1 MQVALEKRLQIFPR
15 NEIVLERYIP
25 CHLQPHPLPGS
36 TVRSAIWHT
45 RLSDAAYQRVFSCEM
60 KISQQTSAAAFLH
73 PASGVA
79 SQTQNKECGRLKNSS
94 PFLLLSAALTQLP
107 SMAHLVY
114 RLILPIS
121 WNSSK
126 TSISRFFYSK
136 ENPPPEESWTRD
148 NNETWPSGP
157 CQHFFLN
164 LTIRLLPQS
173 WEVQI
178 YLKLAIQII
187 SPSFCSM

>member
-1 MQVALEKRLQIFPR
+1 MSPAASPTSWEHCQERYLTYKAVRCRISARLQLWDEDFPADKR
-15 NEIVLERYIP
+15 CGI
-25 CHLQPHPLPGS
+25 
-36 TVRSAIWHT
+36 
-45 RLSDAAYQRVFSCEM
+45 
-60 KISQQTSAAAFLH
+60 LH

-79 SQTQNKECGRLKNSS
+79 SQTQNKECGRLRNSS

-136 ENPPPEESWTRD
+136 ENPPPKESWTRD

-173 WEVQI
+173 WEVQS